1 MKTPL
6 IKTLLTTL
14 LIIFIQ
20 SCAVSVK
27 ESNFILHDETVTAFD
42 TEQFITINKIKK
54 NIRALPVTIKHA
66 DGINSQGLWI
76 KQQNSDAVI
85 IYFSG
90 NNMRINDS
98 YEDILPELLSFNTDI
113 VWLDH
118 RGLGA
123 SEGKATLENLSQDGL
138 DIFDYVKSKTDKKI
152 ILHGLS
158 LGSFIAGNTA
168 MNRPITALILE
179 GSATTAADWV
189 DELVPW
195 YAKIFTRISIDEKFN
210 IAGNENVVKSYHK
223 PLFILVG
230 ENDEV
235 TPVSLNQKLYDLS
248 VSSDKHIFIA
258 EGSAHGNAIKN
269 TAAKSAIKSFISTL

>member
-6 IKTLLTTL
+6 IKTLLITL
-14 LIIFIQ
+14 LIILIQ
-20 SCAVSVK
+20 SCTVSVK
-27 ESNFILHDETVTAFD
+27 ESNFILHDETVTRFNH
-42 TEQFITINKIKK
+42 EQFITINKMKK
-54 NIRALPVTIKHA
+54 NIQSFPIIIKHS
-66 DGINSQGLWI
+66 DDINSQGIWI
-76 KQQNSDAVI
+76 KQQNSNAVI

-123 SEGKATLENLSQDGL
+123 SAGKATLENLSQDGL
-138 DIFDYVKSKTDKKI
+138 DTYDYVKSKTDKKI

-168 MNRPITALILE
+168 MNRPTSALILE
-179 GSATTAADWV
+179 ASATTAADWV

-195 YAKIFTRISIDEKFN
+195 YAKIFTRVSIDEKFN
-210 IAGNENVVKSYHK
+210 IAGNENVVKSYHN

-248 VSSDKHIFIA
+248 ISNDKHIFIA
-258 EGSAHGNAIKN
+258 KDSAHGNAIKN
-269 TAAKSAIKSFISTL
+269 AAAKSALKDFISTL